1 MDEKPDIP
9 APHPEV
15 PTFKLMDP
23 PNIPAPPPEVPARKL
38 WTSLLIPPVITV
50 IGTIMFSLIFKDS
63 GNYGAEILLMLPIGL
78 IAIITCLVFFIL
90 AWRVRYRG
98 RTLVLTAIGYFLGQ
112 IILCLCLWYG
122 CCFAVLA

>member
-1 MDEKPDIP
+1 MDEE
-9 APHPEV
+9 PE
-15 PTFKLMDP
+15 
-23 PNIPAPPPEVPARKL
+23 IPAPPPEVPAGKL
-38 WTSLLIPPVITV
+38 WTSLIIPPALTV
-50 IGTIMFSLIFKDS
+50 IGTLILSFAFEDS
-63 GNYGAEILLMLPIGL
+63 RNYGIEILFMLPVSL

-112 IILCLCLWYG
+112 VILCLCLWYG